1 MLPVEWTEKRLPG
14 VVVPIPT
21 IPSLLTNNSELVA
34 ELIFNAA
41 VVPVALLTLTD
52 RTAEGEEEAIPT

>member
-1 MLPVEWTEKRLPG
+1 M
-14 VVVPIPT
+14 PT

-41 VVPVALLTLTD
+41 VVPVALETLTD
-52 RTAEGEEEAIPT
+52 RTAEGEEEAIPIYPLVGADETVEPL